1 MKKLTAWFLLL
12 SLLLCGCGS
21 APAETEPS
29 TVATAA
35 TESTTEPTT
44 VPTTEPPPTYIHPLN
59 GSILEEPY
67 TGRIFASTI
76 SNIPTAL
83 PHVNANKADILI
95 ESFVNGS
102 VVRCLALFSDIS
114 KVDAI
119 GSTRSTR
126 PVLNDLASHYDAVL
140 LHAGG
145 TSVARNNANE
155 YGLDHF
161 NVDSLMRQA
170 DPLMAG
176 TAYRDKEYKKGEHNL
191 FVIGSGAY
199 SYVESLGI
207 PVSGLPERD
216 YGLIFEEDGTPA
228 EGEDAAKVEISIRYN
243 AAHKETTMEYDPET
257 GRYVYWQ
264 YGDMMCDQFTGEP
277 ESFRNVV
284 VMFVPMS
291 TMTYGYHV
299 ADFVSGG
306 TGYYA
311 CGGKILPIM
320 WTCEDEESPFR
331 FYTASGKPLPFGA
344 GNTYIAISER
354 NGTVSWTGADAAE

>member
-1 MKKLTAWFLLL
+1 MKKLTAWILLL

-21 APAETEPS
+21 ASTE
-29 TVATAA
+29 
-35 TESTTEPTT
+35 TEPTT
-44 VPTTEPPPTYIHPLN
+44 VPTVATEPTTEPTAEPTTEPPPTYVHPLN
-59 GSILEEPY
+59 GSILDAPY

-83 PHVNANKADILI
+83 PHVNVNEADILI

-126 PVLNDLASHYDAVL
+126 PLLNDLASHYDAVL

-145 TSVARNNANE
+145 TSVALNNAND

-170 DPLMAG
+170 DPLKAG

-191 FVIGSGAY
+191 FVIGSGAVA
-199 SYVESLGI
+199 YVESLDI
-207 PVSGLPERD
+207 PVSDLPERD
-216 YGLIFEEDGTPA
+216 YGLIFEENGTPA
-228 EGEDAAKVEISIRYN
+228 DGEDAARVDITIRYHKT
-243 AAHKETTMEYDPET
+243 HKETTMEYDPQTE
-257 GRYVYWQ
+257 RYVYWQ
-264 YGDMMCDQFTGEP
+264 YGKMMCDQMTEEP

-306 TGYYA
+306 TGYFA
-311 CGGKILPIM
+311 CGGKIIPM
-320 WTCEDEESPFR
+320 VWTCEDEESPFR
-331 FYTASGKPLPFGA
+331 FYTASGKPLAFGA
-344 GNTYIAISER
+344 GNTYIAISDL
-354 NGTVSWTGADAAE
+354 NGTVAWTAADAAE